1 MEYELLRGR
10 GLQPSENLSS
20 MQLLYYYGKYKKE
33 RETAASQPNSG
44 VTKMY

>member
-1 MEYELLRGR
+1 MEYELLRSR
-10 GLQPSENLSS
+10 GLQPSETLSS

-33 RETAASQPNSG
+33 RETASQQPNSG

>member
-1 MEYELLRGR
+1 MRSR
-10 GLQPSENLSS
+10 GLQPNDSMSS

-33 RETAASQPNSG
+33 RETASQQPNSG